1 MNFEIKSEEINKFK
15 EISQEEKDFR
25 IKNLKYFNNIGL
37 PSKKLEDW
45 KFTDLREIISNN
57 FKKLDTFQKNCKNP
71 RAIFRGFSS
80 ISPKVLDRKP

>member
-25 IKNLKYFNNIGL
+25 IKNLEYFNNIGL

-45 KFTDLREIISNN
+45 KFTDLREIINNN
-57 FKKLDTFQKNCKNP
+57 FKKLDTFPKNEK
-71 RAIFRGFSS
+71 FSNF
-80 ISPKVLDRKP
+80 KLLDDFEHT